1 MTSSG
6 FLLLCNVAHYF
17 HWNLEP
23 SSYLEKEMLQT
34 LTISIYAGV
43 IEPDT
48 KPHIPEDGTSPAQVK
63 TEDDCKAECVDSAGE
78 DDDLDD
84 ETDKSFDP
92 IEDRRRSRS
101 ICYGIT
107 KLDLESSIIR
117 AVNGST

>member
-1 MTSSG
+1 
-6 FLLLCNVAHYF
+6 
-17 HWNLEP
+17 
-23 SSYLEKEMLQT
+23 MLQT
-34 LTISIYAGV
+34 LTISICAGV

-117 AVNGST
+117 AVNGSTWMYVSMTMLVIPDLVLPWIQEIVAAR